1 MSLEHNE
8 RSRKA
13 LQEHC
18 QRYPDLKIRDVF
30 KFLYQ
35 SSFGCEHMVS
45 SLDAVTEW
53 IRKEYRTVSE
63 ASGVDV
69 SGRGTVD
76 PLDGDYS
83 RVHLDWLDRGLS
95 AETLGK
101 LFYLSAKPSAVSGA
115 KSKQDQTAELER
127 KLDVALEMVR
137 SGELTFAV
145 EDFMEAVSEWKEAG
159 YPAVHHSEAF
169 RKMYYPAYRVISQE
183 YVAFLPLFCEIDKEA
198 GERFVVAIEG
208 GSASGKTTLSQMLE
222 SVYDCTVFHMDDF
235 FLRPE
240 QRTPERFSEPGGNV
254 DRERFLEEV
263 LNPLSRGEAVRYR
276 RFDCS
281 TFTLGEPMEVEP
293 KPLVIVEGA
302 YCMHPELAD
311 HYDLSVFLDVSPD
324 LQRERIAKRNGPE
337 MAKRF
342 HGEWIP
348 MEQLYFKELNVKK
361 RCGLVIP
368 IDERDSL

>member
-53 IRKEYRTVSE
+53 IRKEYRTVLE
-63 ASGVDV
+63 ASGGDV

-76 PLDGDYS
+76 PLDGAYS

-127 KLDVALEMVR
+127 KLAVALEMVR
-137 SGELTFAV
+137 SGELAFSLEEFV
-145 EDFMEAVSEWKEAG
+145 EAVSEWKETG
-159 YPAVHHSEAF
+159 YPAVHHSEEF
-169 RKMYYPAYRVISQE
+169 REMYHPAYRVISQE
-183 YVAFLPLFCEIDKEA
+183 YVAFLPLFCEIDKRA
-198 GERFVVAIEG
+198 GGRFVVAIEG
-208 GSASGKTTLSQMLE
+208 GSASGKTTLSQIL
-222 SVYDCTVFHMDDF
+222 SRVYDCTVFHMDDF

-263 LNPLSRGEAVRYR
+263 LKPLSRGEVVRYR

-302 YCMHPELAD
+302 YSMHPELA
-311 HYDLSVFLDVSPD
+311 
-324 LQRERIAKRNGPE
+324 
-337 MAKRF
+337 
-342 HGEWIP
+342 
-348 MEQLYFKELNVKK
+348 
-361 RCGLVIP
+361 
-368 IDERDSL
+368 

>member
-45 SLDAVTEW
+45 SLDAVKEW
-53 IRKEYRTVSE
+53 IRREYRTVSE
-63 ASGVDV
+63 ASGGDV

-76 PLDGDYS
+76 LLDGDYS
-83 RVHLDWLDRGLS
+83 RIHLDWLDRGLS

-101 LFYLSAKPSAVSGA
+101 LFYLSAKTEEDGRV
-115 KSKQDQTAELER
+115 ELER

-159 YPAVHHSEAF
+159 YPAVHHSEEF
-169 RKMYYPAYRVISQE
+169 REMYHPAYRVISQE
-183 YVAFLPLFCEIDKEA
+183 YVAFLPLFCEIDKRA
-198 GERFVVAIEG
+198 GGRFVVAIEG

-263 LNPLSRGEAVRYR
+263 LKPLSRGEVVRYR

-281 TFTLGEPMEVEP
+281 TFTLGEPVGVEL
-293 KPLVIVEGA
+293 KPLIIVEGA
-302 YCMHPELAD
+302 YSMHPELAD

-324 LQRERIAKRNGPE
+324 LQRERIAKRNTPE
-337 MAKRF
+337 LAKRF
-342 HGEWIP
+342 HEEWIP
-348 MEQLYFKELNVKK
+348 MEQLYFSKMGVKE
-361 RCGLVIP
+361 RCDLVIP
-368 IDERDSL
+368 AGE

>member
-1 MSLEHNE
+1 MSLERNE
-8 RSRKA
+8 STRKA
-13 LQEHC
+13 LMEHC

-53 IRKEYRTVSE
+53 IRKEYSAASE
-63 ASGVDV
+63 TSDREGTGEVV
-69 SGRGTVD
+69 WGTVD
-76 PLDGDYS
+76 PLDGGYS

-95 AETLGK
+95 VETLGK

-115 KSKQDQTAELER
+115 KSKRDQTAELEG
-127 KLDVALEMVR
+127 KLAVALEMVR
-137 SGELTFAV
+137 SGELAFAV
-145 EDFMEAVSEWKEAG
+145 EDFMEAVSEWKAAG
-159 YPAVHHSEAF
+159 NPAVHHSEEF
-169 RKMYYPAYRVISQE
+169 REMYHPAYRVVAEQ
-183 YVAFLPLFCEIDKEA
+183 YVKFLPLFCEIDR
-198 GERFVVAIEG
+198 GLGVQRQVVAIEG

-263 LNPLSRGEAVRYR
+263 LKPLSRAEIVRYR

-281 TFTLGEPMEVEP
+281 TFTLGEPVGVEL
-293 KPLVIVEGA
+293 KPLIIVEGA
-302 YCMHPELAD
+302 YSMHPELAD
-311 HYDLSVFLDVSPD
+311 HYDLSVFLDVSPE
-324 LQRERIAKRNGPE
+324 LQRERIAKRNTPE
-337 MAKRF
+337 LAKRF
-342 HGEWIP
+342 HEEWIP
-348 MEQLYFKELNVKK
+348 MEQLYFSKMGVKE
-361 RCGLVIP
+361 RCDLVIP
-368 IDERDSL
+368 AGK

>member
-53 IRKEYRTVSE
+53 IRREYRTVSE
-63 ASGVDV
+63 ASGGKVLV
-69 SGRGTVD
+69 RGTVD
-76 PLDGDYS
+76 LLDGGYS

-101 LFYLSAKPSAVSGA
+101 LFYLSAKTEEDGRV
-115 KSKQDQTAELER
+115 ELER
-127 KLDVALEMVR
+127 KLAVALEMVR
-137 SGELTFAV
+137 SGELAFSLEEFA
-145 EDFMEAVSEWKEAG
+145 EAVSEWKEAG
-159 YPAVHHSEAF
+159 YPAVHHSEEF
-169 RKMYYPAYRVISQE
+169 REMYHPAYRVISQE
-183 YVAFLPLFCEIDKEA
+183 YVAFLPLFCEIDKRA
-198 GERFVVAIEG
+198 GGRFVVAIEG

-263 LNPLSRGEAVRYR
+263 LKPLSRGEVVRYR

-281 TFTLGEPMEVEP
+281 TFTLGEPMEVET

-302 YCMHPELAD
+302 YSMHPELAD

-324 LQRERIAKRNGPE
+324 LQRERIAKRNTPE
-337 MAKRF
+337 LAKRF
-342 HGEWIP
+342 HEEWIP
-348 MEQLYFKELNVKK
+348 MEQLYFSKMGVKE
-361 RCGLVIP
+361 RCDLVIP
-368 IDERDSL
+368 AGE